1 MHYTRGMQ
9 PERATVFL
17 PCHTLDDFPTWLEEA
32 EADDLLAAWTAA
44 WHPALVAAVG
54 GPPTWASVDL
64 PPPAGPL
71 LGIVPAS
78 WDDRFAAQ
86 FDATATGSNFVRRVT
101 GADAIARAAAA
112 AIGCGD
118 AETPL
123 PGDARAADFEAL
135 GLATLLAEL
144 LARRMR
150 SEADLDSTGFPAAV
164 ATAANAAV
172 DGRTADCDASLREA
186 FDCLTAS
193 RGRYYPVDS
202 YVVDLVLL
210 ARGSRADAIRAAIDS
225 SVPVAVAATGDVIAA
240 LAASQPDAIATLR
253 TAAAAGR
260 LGLCGGRDHDGP
272 VDACTPEALLESFR
286 RGRSQWHDALGV
298 APASFAR
305 VSGGGSPL
313 LPQVLAGLGCESG
326 LWSLFD
332 GSPLPDV
339 GGGLIRWDAGGAAL
353 GMLAERPLDARS
365 ARTVL
370 ALPDTLGDAMDRHHV
385 AAILFAHYA
394 GTASPWHALVR
405 RIAGWSGLL
414 GTFVTPAELLA
425 RGRDSATP
433 VAPEPDA
440 FPPTLPAGEAAA
452 ADLVEAAVT
461 AARAEARR
469 VVAAT
474 APLLARLPS
483 ADDSAA
489 TPPVTVPPQ
498 RRGLLPFGF
507 FGGGR
512 DRAPPLVL
520 ESALVRAEANPRT
533 GGLLSL
539 ARPTDRG
546 NRVSQQLAVRTTRPP
561 GAVGSGWES
570 PEDRALHTRM
580 VADDVTLD
588 AAGPAIVSRGRLVDA
603 DGTAAARFT
612 QRLALVAGLPLAT
625 IDIDIQ
631 LERPLA
637 GPLLENHVAAR
648 FAWHENEDVELR
660 RSLHVQSIATERL
673 RFTAPHFVEL
683 VPAAARGQTAGD
695 SVAIL
700 TAGLP
705 WHVRVS
711 PHVLDSILAG
721 PANEHVT
728 RRFAVGIG
736 LARPW
741 DLALALLADEP
752 LEPAASGLPDN
763 VRLTVDD
770 AQSAGGGAAGE
781 GAGVV
786 RIGLIES
793 AGRAGSVRVDW
804 GRPVA
809 RAVAV
814 DLAGRPRSDVDVTID
829 GGATAVF
836 LDRYQW
842 LHLELEFAG

>member
-44 WHPALVAAVG
+44 WHPAIVAAVG

-64 PPPAGPL
+64 PPPAGPIV
-71 LGIVPAS
+71 GIVPAT

-86 FDATATGSNFVRRVT
+86 FDATAEGSRFVRRVT
-101 GADAIARAAAA
+101 GADAIARAAAT
-112 AIGCGD
+112 AIGRGD
-118 AETPL
+118 AEAPL
-123 PGDARAADFEAL
+123 AGESSAADFQAL

-164 ATAANAAV
+164 AAAATAAVA
-172 DGRTADCDASLREA
+172 GRTADCDASLREA

-193 RGRYYPVDS
+193 RARFYPVDS

-210 ARGSRADAIRAAIDS
+210 ARGSRAEAILAAIDS
-225 SVPVAVAATGDVIAA
+225 CVPVAVAAAGDVIAA
-240 LAASQPDAIATLR
+240 LAASQPEAIAALR

-272 VDACTPEALLESFR
+272 VDACTPEALLASFR
-286 RGRSQWHDALGV
+286 RGRGQWQAAVGA
-298 APASFAR
+298 APESFAR
-305 VSGGGSPL
+305 TSGGGSPL
-313 LPQVLAGLGCESG
+313 VPQVVAGLGCESG
-326 LWSLFD
+326 VWSLFD

-370 ALPDTLGDAMDRHHV
+370 ALPDALGDAMDRHHV
-385 AAILFAHYA
+385 AAVLFAHYA

-425 RGRDSATP
+425 RGCDSATP
-433 VAPEPDA
+433 AAPEPDA
-440 FPPTLPAGEAAA
+440 FPPSLPAADTA
-452 ADLVEAAVT
+452 ADDPVEAAVT
-461 AARAEARR
+461 AARDEARR
-469 VVAAT
+469 IVAAT
-474 APLLARLPS
+474 APVLARMPRAS
-483 ADDSAA
+483 AS
-489 TPPVTVPPQ
+489 TPPPSMALPPR
-498 RRGLLPFGF
+498 RRGLLPFGV
-507 FGGGR
+507 FGGSR
-512 DRAPPLVL
+512 DRAPSLVL

-570 PEDRALHTRM
+570 PEDRAIHTRM

-588 AAGPAIVSRGRLVDA
+588 AATIVSRGRLVDA
-603 DGTAAARFT
+603 DGATAARFT
-612 QRLALVAGLPLAT
+612 QRLALVPGLPLAT
-625 IDIDIQ
+625 LDIDIH
-631 LERPLA
+631 LERTLA

-673 RFTAPHFVEL
+673 RFTAPHFVEF
-683 VPAAARGQTAGD
+683 VPASARGQTAGD

-705 WHVRVS
+705 WHVRAT

-721 PANEHVT
+721 SRTRHVT
-728 RRFAVGIG
+728 RRLAVGIG
-736 LARPW
+736 LERPW
-741 DLALALLADEP
+741 DLAIDLLAGEP
-752 LEPAASGLPDN
+752 LAPAASGLPDN

-770 AQSAGGGAAGE
+770 PAPAAGRE
-781 GAGVV
+781 GGLRVGV
-786 RIGLIES
+786 LES
-793 AGRAGSVRVDW
+793 AGRAGSVRIDW

-809 RAVAV
+809 RARAV